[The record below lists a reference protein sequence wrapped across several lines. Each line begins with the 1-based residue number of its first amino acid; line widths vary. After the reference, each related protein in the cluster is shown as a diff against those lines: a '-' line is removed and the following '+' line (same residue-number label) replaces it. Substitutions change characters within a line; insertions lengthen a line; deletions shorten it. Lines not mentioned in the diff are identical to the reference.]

1 MIGWPRGH
9 SARSSTEKRADHL
22 LEIDK
27 LYQEDTG
34 WKLRPSMPTA

>member
-1 MIGWPRGH
+1 LAGCEVIAH
-9 SARSSTEKRADHL
+9 AAAQEKRADHL

-34 WKLRPSMPTA
+34 WKLQPSMPTA